1 MRCALTLARL
11 RAGNSIA
18 ANIAMMAMTT
28 SNSIKVN
35 PRRKIF
41 IRLFIKSFPA
51 APLRAAGSDLTYLI
65 EYTAGK
71 TVAGLRLNQ

>member
-11 RAGNSIA
+11 RAGNNMAASIA
-18 ANIAMMAMTT
+18 MIAMTT
-28 SNSIKVN
+28 NSSINVK
-35 PRRKIF
+35 PLLDIF
-41 IRLFIKSFPA
+41 IRFIFKNFPA
-51 APLRAAGSDLTYLI
+51 APLRAAGTDLTYLI